1 MKLKKLSTLTLLL
14 GSLLMAEGIDNNN
27 TSLNLDF
34 EREAVWTFLPYAFSS
49 DSTGL
54 SAGVGV
60 IAQGLLQPQT
70 TFVATLTAG
79 TEQDIITNGVEGT
92 ESFSGGLIAFHNFKM
107 PYTER
112 LFLSAWGYMTTIPKQ
127 SLYTDSSHQ
136 SDEDDKLLT
145 SGDSD
150 FAEVVFRYVL
160 PIGDGVDNPGRIYD
174 LKDGFAMGREAYGNG
189 TPFVTGHTE
198 LGLTAFYQDQS
209 IDNVQGALHPGD
221 APITWDSRGLR
232 FSASHDN
239 TDYADNPSRGYNLF
253 LRYSKDFGT
262 GDSMQSWDFIEF
274 KASKYFNLDTFSFT
288 QQNVLAFNFWTAYSP
303 SWDTEN
309 EFLPGV
315 DAHRTPL
322 YDGPRLGGFTRMRG
336 YDQNRFLDK
345 AAIYGTVEYRAV
357 LNYNPIKN
365 GDLGEWIAKN
375 APVDWFQVV
384 GFIEAGRVND
394 TYDFDL
400 LQDLKYDVGVSLRA
414 MVAELPVRF
423 DVAYGD
429 EGTNMWVMIQQP
441 FDF

>member
-1 MKLKKLSTLTLLL
+1 MKLNKLSTLTLLL
-14 GSLLMAEGIDNNN
+14 SSLLMAEGIDDNN

-49 DSTGL
+49 DSTGF
-54 SAGVGV
+54 AGGVAV
-60 IAQGLLQPQT
+60 IAQGLLQPDT
-70 TFVATLTAG
+70 TFVASLTLGA
-79 TEQDIITNGVEGT
+79 EEDIITNGKPDT
-92 ESFSGGLIAFHNFKM
+92 ESFGGGLIAFDNFKI
-107 PYTER
+107 PYTDR
-112 LFLSAWGYMTTIPKQ
+112 LFFTTFGYMTTIPKQ
-127 SLYTDSSHQ
+127 SLYLDSSHG
-136 SDEDDKLLT
+136 SSEDDVLIT
-145 SGDSD
+145 SGESN
-150 FAEVVFRYVL
+150 FFTATFRYVL
-160 PIGDGVDNPGRIYD
+160 PLAEGIDNPEGRYD
-174 LKDGFAMGREAYGNG
+174 LKDGFAMGRETYGNG
-189 TPFVTGHTE
+189 TPFVTGRTE

-209 IDNVQGALHPGD
+209 IDNVKGALHPGD
-221 APITWDSRGLR
+221 APVEWDSRGLR
-232 FSASHDN
+232 FFVSHDN
-239 TDYADNPSRGYNLF
+239 TDYDDNPSRGYNLF
-253 LRYSKDFGT
+253 LRYSKDFGA

-303 SWDTEN
+303 SWDTNN
-309 EFLPGV
+309 EFLPDV

-345 AAIYGTVEYRAV
+345 ASIYATMEYRAV

-365 GDLGEWIAKN
+365 GDWGEWIAKH

-384 GFIEAGRVND
+384 GFVEAGRVND
-394 TYDFDL
+394 TYDFEL
-400 LQDLKYDVGVSLRA
+400 LEDLKFDVGVSFRA